1 MLRGDLQELRES
13 KENELREVNVLH
25 QQDLEK
31 LRQITD
37 ERDALRQQHE
47 EAMTASQQEIQL
59 RQRQHDD
66 ELQRK
71 DQEIE
76 ALKNKE
82 ALHSQEILENAAQ
95 CAIKDEKLQSNI
107 VQLQAKD
114 EQIDHFNAEIARNQ
128 VLQSQQKNL
137 IDAQQEEIK
146 RLSAELARARNS
158 HDVHVLL
165 QPKKTPSTCHVD
177 SIKPNVSS
185 RSVKQLSHSS
195 KDKEIN
201 LQVDKA
207 SLNIDDGCEMKMN
220 SLLNTSGKR
229 CW

>member
-47 EAMTASQQEIQL
+47 EAMTASQQDIQL

-82 ALHSQEILENAAQ
+82 ALHSQAILENAAQ

-177 SIKPNVSS
+177 SIKPNFSS

-207 SLNIDDGCEMKMN
+207 SLNIDDGCEKKMN